1 MPAMIW
7 SRLRALWHQK
17 QRHSD
22 LDEELRFHLEEET
35 NERLAAGLPLEQAR
49 RAARRD
55 FGNLLL
61 HRESARETWGW
72 SGAERLIQDLRY
84 AWRALRAA
92 PLVTAAATLS
102 LALGIGA
109 NTAIFSVVDTLIL
122 RPLPVDEPERLVLLR
137 STNVGRTQWTNPV
150 WEQLRDRTDL
160 AAGTFASGTTRFN
173 LSPSG
178 ESQIVGG
185 LWASGRMFDV
195 LGVRAVVGRTL
206 TERDD
211 VPGGGVDGPVAM
223 LSYGFWQDRFNGSPD
238 AIGKTITIERV
249 PFTIVGVTPRRF
261 VGVEAGTSFDVAV
274 PIGTATL
281 IRGSGALRQRSSWW
295 LRIML
300 RLRPEQ
306 TAETATAALR
316 AIQPQIREA
325 TLPDDWHPWT
335 LPTYLGD
342 PFRLEPASNGGGS
355 NLRQRYQRPLTT
367 IMVVVALVLL
377 IACANLANLLL
388 ARAAARRQELAV
400 RIALG
405 ASRIRIF
412 RQSFCEALLLAGGG
426 ALLGVALARWSSQLL
441 VRELSTPTANVS
453 LDLALDWRML
463 AFTIGAALV
472 TAVLF
477 GTAPAWRAARQ
488 RPNEALKS
496 GGRTT
501 AGDGWGGSGQFL
513 IVAQVAMSLVLV
525 LAAMLFLRTFA
536 SVAGSKRGF
545 DDRQLLV
552 ASVSWPSSR
561 IPVEQRPE
569 LFRQL
574 LSSAR
579 ALPGVAS
586 AALSNGM
593 PLGNATWNNVVDLID
608 GPALPPAERLTYFN
622 MVSAGWFETYGTRM
636 LAGRDFTAADTPD
649 SLPVAIVNE
658 AFARRFRAGKNPIGS
673 RVRHPGNVVREIVG
687 LVEDVAYES
696 LRDQVPPTL
705 YIASDQNSR
714 SPALIRITVRTAGIA
729 PELLVKPLAEA
740 VAGVNRD
747 LVITARPLSD
757 NVRGA
762 LAQERIVAVLSSVF
776 AVVALLLAAI
786 GLYGLASYAVCRRRA
801 EIGIRIALGA
811 APYGVVVLILRRV
824 AVLIAAGIAV
834 GTVVS
839 WWAGRLVAPL
849 LFGLEPRDPITMI
862 SAVLVLGVIG
872 LIAGWLPAHR
882 ASRIDPVGVLRE

>member
-1 MPAMIW
+1 MIW
-7 SRLRALWHQK
+7 SRLRALWRRNQ
-17 QRHSD
+17 QQSE
-22 LDEELRFHLEEET
+22 LDEEIQFHLEEEAD
-35 NERLAAGLPLEQAR
+35 EQAAAGLSPGQAR

-55 FGNLLL
+55 FGNVLL
-61 HRESARETWGW
+61 HRESARDTWGW
-72 SGAERLIQDLRY
+72 GGVERLVQDLRY
-84 AWRALRAA
+84 ALRALRAA

-122 RPLPVDEPERLVLLR
+122 RPLPVDDPGRLVLLR
-137 STNVGRTQWTNPV
+137 STNDGRTVWPNPV
-150 WEQLRDRTDL
+150 WEQVRDRTEL
-160 AAGTFASGTTRFN
+160 AAGAFAAGTARFN

-178 ESQIVGG
+178 ESQFVGG

-195 LGVRAVVGRTL
+195 LGVRAILGRTL
-206 TERDD
+206 TEQDD
-211 VPGGGVDGPVAM
+211 QPGGGGDGPVAVI
-223 LSYGFWQDRFNGSPD
+223 SYGLWRDRFNGSPD
-238 AIGKTITIERV
+238 AIGKTITIERI
-249 PFTIVGVTPRRF
+249 PFTIVGVTPPRF
-261 VGVEAGTSFDVAV
+261 VGVEAGTAFDVAV

-281 IRGSGALRQRSSWW
+281 IRGSGALRQRSTWW
-295 LRIML
+295 LRIMM
-300 RLRPEQ
+300 RLKPDQ
-306 TAETATAALR
+306 TVEGASAALR

-335 LPTYLGD
+335 LPSYLAD
-342 PFRLEPASNGGGS
+342 PFRLESASNGGGS
-355 NLRQRYQRPLTT
+355 TLRQRYQRPLTT

-405 ASRIRIF
+405 ASRLRIF
-412 RQSFCEALLLAGGG
+412 RQSFCEALMLAGGG
-426 ALLGVALARWSSQLL
+426 ALLGVALARWSSRLL
-441 VRELSTPTANVS
+441 VGELSTPTANVS
-453 LDLALDWRML
+453 LDLALDWRVL
-463 AFTIGAALV
+463 AFTTGAALV

-496 GGRTT
+496 RGRATISQ
-501 AGDGWGGSGQFL
+501 GWGGSGQVL
-513 IVAQVAMSLVLV
+513 IVLQVAMSLVLV
-525 LAAMLFLRTFA
+525 VAAMLFLRTFA
-536 SVAGSKRGF
+536 SVAGTKRGF
-545 DDRQLLV
+545 DDRRLLV
-552 ASVSWPSSR
+552 AAVSWPSSR

-569 LFRQL
+569 VFRQF

-579 ALPGVAS
+579 ALPGVSS

-593 PLGNATWNNVVDLID
+593 PLGNATWNNVIELID
-608 GPALPPAERLTYFN
+608 GPTLPPIERLTYFN
-622 MVSAGWFETYGTRM
+622 MVSPGWFETYGTRI
-636 LAGRDFTAADTPD
+636 LAGRDFTTADSPD

-658 AFARRFRAGKNPIGS
+658 AFARRFGGGKTPIGV

-696 LRDQVPPTL
+696 LRDPVPPTL
-705 YIASDQNSR
+705 YISCDQDR
-714 SPALIRITVRTAGIA
+714 QLPALIRVNVRTAGIA
-729 PELLVKPLAEA
+729 PALLVKPLAEA
-740 VAGVNRD
+740 IGGINRD

-776 AVVALLLAAI
+776 AVLALLLAAI

-811 APYGVVVLILRRV
+811 APHGVITLILGRVVVLMV
-824 AVLIAAGIAV
+824 VGVAV
-834 GTVVS
+834 GTVIS
-839 WWAGRLVAPL
+839 LWAGRLVAPL

-862 SAVLVLGVIG
+862 SAITVLVVIG
-872 LIAGWLPAHR
+872 LIAGWLPAYR